1 MEATGRIA
9 INLAGSVPQYHVSG
23 QVEGL
28 DYHEGTLDFDG
39 QFDTAGTG
47 TDVLLNASSQGSFT
61 GHDIRLSADTSLSDI
76 SGAYQLS
83 AALSG
88 PRLTLTKIQ
97 ASDGTDT
104 FTGQGASISD
114 GRVVL
119 DLTTAAKRQVKLT
132 GSLFPLHTVPVPQ

>member
-9 INLAGSVPQYHVSG
+9 INLAGSLPQYHVSG

-28 DYHEGTLDFDG
+28 DYHEGTLAFDG

-61 GHDIRLSADTSLSDI
+61 GHDIRLSADTSLAEI

-97 ASDGTDT
+97 ASDGTDA

-114 GRVVL
+114 GRIVL

-132 GSLFPLHTVPVPQ
+132 GSLFPLHTIPVPQ